1 MTISLGSMALFAE
14 LPPEAHAEV
23 LAALHPR
30 RYPAGTII
38 FNQGDPGD
46 ELLIVE
52 DGEIAIFA
60 PTTGPAVGQA
70 IRIFKPGD
78 VLGEMALIDQQPR
91 SLSARAESDAAVL
104 ALGKTDFRRLVAANP
119 ELGLAVMRGLSERIR
134 YTTDFLTQV
143 RTWVQRVAAGNY
155 QPSEIGATPARDS
168 TLASLAADF
177 ARMAAEVQRRE
188 DELKREVA
196 QLRIEID
203 ETRRQQDVAR
213 ITQSEEFVSMRE
225 QARRMREELR
235 GG

>member
-14 LPPEAHAEV
+14 LPLEAHAEV

-30 RYPAGTII
+30 NYPAGTVI

-52 DGEIAIFA
+52 AGEIAIFA
-60 PTTGPAVGQA
+60 PTTGPAIGQA

-104 ALGKTDFRRLVAANP
+104 TLGKADFRRLVAGNP

-143 RTWVQRVAAGNY
+143 RTWVQRVAAGNF
-155 QPSEIGATPARDS
+155 QPGDINTTPARDS

>member
-104 ALGKTDFRRLVAANP
+104 ALGTSGIPLLLVP
-119 ELGLAVMRGLSERIR
+119 DSLSM
-134 YTTDFLTQV
+134 
-143 RTWVQRVAAGNY
+143 
-155 QPSEIGATPARDS
+155 ARD
-168 TLASLAADF
+168 AA
-177 ARMAAEVQRRE
+177 ARGWLDAAAVH
-188 DELKREVA
+188 
-196 QLRIEID
+196 
-203 ETRRQQDVAR
+203 
-213 ITQSEEFVSMRE
+213 EFE
-225 QARRMREELR
+225 ADQGKTPLGAATA
-235 GG
+235 